1 MEKNIQ
7 LTSKDIFKQVFELRL
22 VAEKYKEVANRE
34 LKTAVEQVQCANIK
48 SWSLFCFNVLYN
60 RYPDRILFMTLHTVS
75 LMIFFRILEPF
86 RRHANVSVIVH
97 VYVAQDTG
105 GDYSKVLQKLLNPDL
120 KIA

>member
-1 MEKNIQ
+1 M
-7 LTSKDIFKQVFELRL
+7 

-34 LKTAVEQVQCANIK
+34 LKTAVEQVQCAYKIIVRQ
-48 SWSLFCFNVLYN
+48 LF
-60 RYPDRILFMTLHTVS
+60 DRFIVNALKELCSYVS
-75 LMIFFRILEPF
+75 FPFSFVIFFRILELF
-86 RRHANVSVIVH
+86 RRQVDVHVIVD

>member
-1 MEKNIQ
+1 M
-7 LTSKDIFKQVFELRL
+7 

-60 RYPDRILFMTLHTVS
+60 RYADRILFMTLHTVS

-86 RRHANVSVIVH
+86 RRHANVSVIVYA
-97 VYVAQDTG
+97 YVAQDTG
-105 GDYSKVLQKLLNPDL
+105 GDYSKVLQKLLNPEL

>member
-1 MEKNIQ
+1 M
-7 LTSKDIFKQVFELRL
+7 

-34 LKTAVEQVQCANIK
+34 LKTAVEQVQCA
-48 SWSLFCFNVLYN
+48 YN
-60 RYPDRILFMTLHTVS
+60 HHEAVVRSFYRQCSKRIMFLTLHSVS
-75 LMIFFRILEPF
+75 FPFSFVIFFRILELF
-86 RRHANVSVIVH
+86 RRQVDVHVIVD

>member
-1 MEKNIQ
+1 M
-7 LTSKDIFKQVFELRL
+7 

-60 RYPDRILFMTLHTVS
+60 RYAVRILFMTLHTVS

-86 RRHANVSVIVH
+86 RRHANVSDIVSLIVY

-120 KIA
+120 KIV